1 MKKHSSKGFIGYIVL
16 LGTLLMIAIIL
27 NGGLGQTVSKRIEYP
42 DLLNLISENNVGR
55 VAIRSNSLVGVY
67 TSGKTAVA
75 DADFPERSYDF
86 ETTIGEDFIETVRQM
101 EANKQGVGIEQ
112 ITVDKLPFQIQYR
125 APHRRGYR
133 PQG

>member
-55 VAIRSNSLVGVY
+55 VAIRDIR
-67 TSGKTAVA
+67 K
-75 DADFPERSYDF
+75 R
-86 ETTIGEDFIETVRQM
+86 
-101 EANKQGVGIEQ
+101 
-112 ITVDKLPFQIQYR
+112 
-125 APHRRGYR
+125 
-133 PQG
+133 